1 MNSIRCRAC
10 GAANDLTAISC
21 ARCGASLVDET
32 SDRWGVA
39 QERIAARGA
48 LVEERTERRRSR
60 LIVIGT
66 VLAVAAVLVGGYYT
80 HDTLQRNYYLMGEP
94 LYDNQPA
101 AYWTVRLPDDHHLR
115 RRGAQA
121 LDSLADKVNAATA
134 KTIIPDLTE
143 ALNDED
149 EVVRWCAASAS
160 ARSAEARARAGDAE
174 RLTLPRSDRGGAW
187 NARYSREKPWY
198 VSNHRPARRRSCAT
212 WTRARSRAG
221 PVGMRSILPGS
232 AGPSM
237 PSTRRASVWT

>member
-101 AYWTVRLPDDHHLR
+101 AYWTVLLKSDDHYLR

-149 EVVRWCAASAS
+149 EVVRLRAASALEKI
-160 ARSAEARARAGDAE
+160 R
-174 RLTLPRSDRGGAW
+174 RGTG
-187 NARYSREKPWY
+187 E
-198 VSNHRPARRRSCAT
+198 
-212 WTRARSRAG
+212 G
-221 PVGMRSILPGS
+221 G
-232 AGPSM
+232 
-237 PSTRRASVWT
+237 